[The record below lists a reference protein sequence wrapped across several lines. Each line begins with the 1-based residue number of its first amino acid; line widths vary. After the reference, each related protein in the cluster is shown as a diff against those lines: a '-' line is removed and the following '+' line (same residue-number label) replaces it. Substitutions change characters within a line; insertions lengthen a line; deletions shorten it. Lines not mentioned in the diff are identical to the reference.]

1 MLYYTLS
8 YIICNHIF
16 FLMIRRPPRST
27 LFPYTTL
34 YRILQ
39 NQFLNHLHH
48 EKPVSGAADFE
59 TLAESGGISES
70 AFPHSPLRTPEEEV
84 MNSVTAAEIEE
95 ALALLPREYRRGGG
109 MALTGGSRYREVAD
123 AAGVPLGP
131 VMSGRHPGRK
141 TLPK

>member
-34 YRILQ
+34 FRSLQ

-95 ALALLPREYRRGGG
+95 ALALLPREYRRGVVIGFPEG
-109 MALTGGSRYREVAD
+109 MSFLEISD
-123 AAGVPLGP
+123 A
-131 VMSGRHPGRK
+131 
-141 TLPK
+141 

>member
-34 YRILQ
+34 FRSLQ

-70 AFPHSPLRTPEEEV
+70 AFTHSPLRTPEEEV

-95 ALALLPREYRRGGG
+95 ALALLPGEYRRGGSIGFTGERSDRG
-109 MALTGGSRYREVAD
+109 MCRALAVRI
-123 AAGVPLGP
+123 
-131 VMSGRHPGRK
+131 
-141 TLPK
+141 